1 MKCKNHPATL
11 IDFCVWCHWACSQRV
26 TTFAERDQ
34 IRSIDR
40 FSSFINPDYWTRKF
54 IDWLFSCYKCW
65 CTKLFSV
72 HLLGVFARLW
82 KRSCRRVLPARHCTD
97 EQIASRFSWTLNN
110 RKLLVFKV
118 IRIIWFL
125 SRSMM
130 GPVGVQKE
138 RYRISLK
145 FPLKYIPFMFM

>member
-1 MKCKNHPATL
+1 MVSLSLFSKSNNIC
-11 IDFCVWCHWACSQRV
+11 
-26 TTFAERDQ
+26 RDQ

-54 IDWLFSCYKCW
+54 VDWLVDCYKCW

-145 FPLKYIPFMFM
+145 FPLKYIPFIFM